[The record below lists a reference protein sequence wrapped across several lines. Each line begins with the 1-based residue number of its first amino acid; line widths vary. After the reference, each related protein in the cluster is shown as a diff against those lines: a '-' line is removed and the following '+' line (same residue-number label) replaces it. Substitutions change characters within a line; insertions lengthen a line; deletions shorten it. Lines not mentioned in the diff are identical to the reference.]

1 MQNFQAHKIGGAE
14 SERGRFGE
22 RERVREREKRAK
34 IKGRKRHSNFSCS
47 KERRDGSWRKIFS
60 FKNREKFS

>member
-1 MQNFQAHKIGGAE
+1 MQNFQAHTIGGAE
-14 SERGRFGE
+14 RERGRL
-22 RERVREREKRAK
+22 REREKRAK
-34 IKGRKRHSNFSCS
+34 LKGRKRHSNFYCS